1 MEDLAFW
8 LPVGGAFAATAG
20 YIIHGLLNGP
30 WWGP

>member
-8 LPVGGAFAATAG
+8 LPVGGALATIVG
-20 YIIHGLLNGP
+20 YFIHGLLNGP